1 MHYLSTRDRT
11 LHFTAAEAIKQ
22 GLSRDGGLFLP
33 EMLPALSARQIKAM
47 ESMSCLLYTSRQA
60 QILSRPH
67 RFWLPFP
74 SPHSRSGGNRRS
86 TALF

>member
-33 EMLPALSARQIKAM
+33 EMHIRVFR
-47 ESMSCLLYTSRQA
+47 TGSR
-60 QILSRPH
+60 
-67 RFWLPFP
+67 
-74 SPHSRSGGNRRS
+74 
-86 TALF
+86 

>member
-33 EMLPALSARQIKAM
+33 EMLPALSARQIK
-47 ESMSCLLYTSRQA
+47 
-60 QILSRPH
+60 
-67 RFWLPFP
+67 
-74 SPHSRSGGNRRS
+74 
-86 TALF
+86 

>member
-47 ESMSCLLYTSRQA
+47 ESMSYQE
-60 QILSRPH
+60 RPW
-67 RFWLPFP
+67 RLGACF
-74 SPHSRSGGNRRS
+74 GGLQPRR
-86 TALF
+86 TARVCRCSLQPGKI